1 MDLIHKGEGKV
12 IRISFITFA
21 TSNFRTGKKSSWDET
36 HEITWDRRLLQSGK
50 SWELLLWNKV
60 GKMMFH
66 FLNFPAFIWVMI
78 AIPFLKYCCLFFG
91 EVLSS
96 FFGSLLVL
104 TIFSIST
111 GANNIEKRSRSRQTT
126 FSCTDKFLKISLTI
140 SLFLGLRNKA
150 QNKTNWIIKT
160 RSMKQQK
167 MCQWI
172 LDSLLIK
179 IMSLVR

>member
-1 MDLIHKGEGKV
+1 MQHQ
-12 IRISFITFA
+12 
-21 TSNFRTGKKSSWDET
+21 TSEREKSPLGTKLMKLLET
-36 HEITWDRRLLQSGK
+36 EDCCNQENVERQM
-50 SWELLLWNKV
+50 LWNKV

-160 RSMKQQK
+160 RSLKQQK